1 VRRAV
6 LTLVGVALTLVAG
19 CAAEKVA
26 GEPVGLGDDS
36 GTIFDEPPAT
46 TTTAPGTP
54 GTPPPDT
61 GPPGP
66 AQTIP
71 NFPQAKDGSDVAACY
86 DGTCEVEVR
95 APLDIPLDPAV
106 TGVSSL
112 TLVRVDEVNGAT
124 LTGVSAGGGSIEMV
138 LYADPGGQSAAVF
151 NNRFSVAALATVN
164 GRAVL
169 RISVI

>member
-1 VRRAV
+1 MRRAV

-26 GEPVGLGDDS
+26 GEPVGLGDDG

-46 TTTAPGTP
+46 TTTPSEAPPGTE
-54 GTPPPDT
+54 
-61 GPPGP
+61 PPGP
-66 AQTIP
+66 AETIP
-71 NFPQAKDGSDVAACY
+71 NFPQAKDGSDIAACY

-95 APLDIPLDPAV
+95 APLDIPLDPAI

-124 LTGVSAGGGSIEMV
+124 LTGVSSGGGTIEMV

-169 RISVI
+169 RISVV

>member
-1 VRRAV
+1 MRRAA
-6 LTLVGVALTLVAG
+6 LTLVGIALTLSG
-19 CAAEKVA
+19 CAAEQVA
-26 GEPVGLGDDS
+26 GEPIGLGPDS
-36 GTIFDEPPAT
+36 GIIFDEPPT
-46 TTTAPGTP
+46 TTTTS
-54 GTPPPDT
+54 PPPAGT
-61 GPPGP
+61 EPPGSTE
-66 AQTIP
+66 TIP
-71 NFPQAKDGSDVAACY
+71 NFPQAKDGSDIAACY

-124 LTGVSAGGGSIEMV
+124 LTGVSSGGGTIEMV

>member
-1 VRRAV
+1 VRRAA
-6 LTLVGVALTLVAG
+6 LTLVGVALILAG

-26 GEPVGLGDDS
+26 GDPIGLGPDS
-36 GTIFDEPPAT
+36 GTVFDEPPAT
-46 TTTAPGTP
+46 TTTPPSPPGTE
-54 GTPPPDT
+54 PPQLDE
-61 GPPGP
+61 
-66 AQTIP
+66 TIP
-71 NFPQAKDGSDVAACY
+71 NFPQAKDGADITACY

-95 APLDIPLDPAV
+95 APLDIPFDPAI

-124 LTGVSAGGGSIEMV
+124 LTGVSSGGGTIEMV

>member
-1 VRRAV
+1 VRRTA

-26 GEPVGLGDDS
+26 GAPVGLGDDG
-36 GTIFDEPPAT
+36 GTIFEEPPAT
-46 TTTAPGTP
+46 TTPPG
-54 GTPPPDT
+54 PPPSAT
-61 GPPGP
+61 APPGP
-66 AQTIP
+66 AETIP

-95 APLDIPLDPAV
+95 APLDIPLDPAI

-124 LTGVSAGGGSIEMV
+124 LTGTSSGGGTIEMV
-138 LYADPGGQSAAVF
+138 LFADPGGQSAAVF

-169 RISVI
+169 RISVV

>member
-1 VRRAV
+1 MRRTA

-26 GEPVGLGDDS
+26 GAPVGLGDDG
-36 GTIFDEPPAT
+36 GTIFEEPQAT
-46 TTTAPGTP
+46 MT
-54 GTPPPDT
+54 TPPGPPPSAT
-61 GPPGP
+61 EPPGP
-66 AQTIP
+66 AETIP

-124 LTGVSAGGGSIEMV
+124 LTGTSSGGGSIEMV

-169 RISVI
+169 RISVV

>member
-1 VRRAV
+1 VRRVV
-6 LTLVGVALTLVAG
+6 LILVGVASALVAG
-19 CAAEKVA
+19 CAAEQVA
-26 GEPVGLGDDS
+26 GEPIGLGDDA
-36 GTIFDEPPAT
+36 GTIFEEPPAT
-46 TTTAPGTP
+46 TTAAP

-61 GPPGP
+61 APPGP
-66 AQTIP
+66 AETIP

-95 APLDIPLDPAV
+95 APLDIPLDPAI

-124 LTGVSAGGGSIEMV
+124 LTGVSAGGGTIEMV

>member
-1 VRRAV
+1 MRRAA
-6 LTLVGVALTLVAG
+6 LTMVGVALTLVAG

-26 GEPVGLGDDS
+26 GEPVGLGDDG
-36 GTIFDEPPAT
+36 GTIFEEPPAT
-46 TTTAPGTP
+46 TTTPPG
-54 GTPPPDT
+54 PPPSVT
-61 GPPGP
+61 EPPGP
-66 AQTIP
+66 AETVP

-112 TLVRVDEVNGAT
+112 TLVRVDEVDGAT
-124 LTGVSAGGGSIEMV
+124 LTGVSSGGGTIEMV
-138 LYADPGGQSAAVF
+138 LFADPGGQSAAVF

-169 RISVI
+169 RISVV